1 MEEQYLKSLE
11 QHARQTKG
19 ILEAIGFFLL
29 YTTVTGIIGL
39 AFGIFGA
46 LTGESWVFLLV
57 FVVGVFQLLIIAL
70 SVSMFND
77 ARKGK
82 AVFGELPSG
91 PSNTGSRS
99 EKYIDCT
106 KCGKQPEP
114 NHDYCTNCGTR
125 HEVRPQ

>member
-11 QHARQTKG
+11 QQARQTKG
-19 ILEAIGFFLL
+19 ILEAIGFFLF

-39 AFGIFGA
+39 AFGLFGA

-57 FVVGVFQLLIIAL
+57 VVVGVFQLVIIAI
-70 SVSMFND
+70 SVAMFND

-82 AVFGELPSG
+82 ADHVIPDGL
-91 PSNTGSRS
+91 SNTGSPS